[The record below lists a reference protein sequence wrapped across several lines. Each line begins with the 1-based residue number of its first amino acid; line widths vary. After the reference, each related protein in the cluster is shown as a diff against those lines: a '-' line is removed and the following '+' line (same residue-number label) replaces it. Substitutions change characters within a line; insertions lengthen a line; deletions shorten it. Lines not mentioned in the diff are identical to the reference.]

1 MKVTTFDP
9 RVCTLGEGPLWHPE
23 RQQLFWFD
31 IITKRLLSRQGDTS
45 LEWQFDRHVSAAGWV
60 DRDRLMIASETD
72 LFLFNIET
80 GASDTLC
87 PLEVDQVSTRSND
100 GRTDPWGGFW
110 IGTMDKGAAPQAGA
124 IYRWYKGEL
133 HPLVHDLTIPNAICF
148 SPDRKYAFYTDT
160 PTRQIMRQPLKA
172 DGWPTGAA
180 EVFVDLNE
188 EGLNPDGAVIDA
200 QGYLWNAQWG
210 AARVARYSPDGTEL
224 MAVAMP
230 AIQMTCPAFGGPD
243 LTTLFVTSAAE
254 GIDSP
259 TENQG
264 QTFSIRLGHN
274 GQQEHRVII

>member
-9 RVCTLGEGPLWHPE
+9 RVCALGEGPLWHPE

-45 LEWQFDRHVSAAGWV
+45 LEWQFDRHVSTAGWV

-87 PLEVDQVSTRSND
+87 PLEADQVSTRSND
-100 GRTDPWGGFW
+100 GRADPWGGFW
-110 IGTMDKGAAPQAGA
+110 IGTMDKEAAPQAGA

-160 PTRQIMRQPLKA
+160 PAHQIMRQPLKA

-188 EGLNPDGAVIDA
+188 AGLNPDGAVIDA
-200 QGYLWNAQWG
+200 EGCLWNAQWG
-210 AARVARYSPDGTEL
+210 AARVARYSPDGAEL

-230 AIQMTCPAFGGPD
+230 AMQMTCPAFGGPD

-264 QTFSIRLGHN
+264 KTFSIRLGQS
-274 GQQEHRVII
+274 GEQEHRVII